1 MTQEM
6 ITMIADCKAL
16 QRRYTYLGNSKTMRL
31 VIVFRLW
38 IDENMPAPPR
48 SPDPCSSQS
57 DSNEPR
63 VGKHLQ
69 SSLPAMGGSEQA
81 STVLGANENPQT
93 HSLDS
98 TLNTMVKKSKSN
110 QIPPEWTYIF
120 HKLYAQGVDP
130 RTLLP
135 PTVPAGTG
143 PSPAEETPDTSI
155 EVASAP
161 LFPSDTPNL
170 TATSSD
176 IPAAA
181 SVVPVVKITK
191 KKDKKDK
198 KGSNV
203 EDTSKKRPLT
213 EMSVSIKA
221 LQPAPQKKSGTVKP
235 LSPLRPNA
243 RTLPWNQY
251 RCSHPGN
258 RAHGFPS
265 HLKKVHEMDENV
277 PSASKTKNK

>member
-110 QIPPEWTYIF
+110 QIPPEWTS
-120 HKLYAQGVDP
+120 
-130 RTLLP
+130 
-135 PTVPAGTG
+135 GTG